1 VNTFIQDEQF
11 KDINFQEQR
20 IAQAD
25 YENCVFI
32 NCNFSGVSLGG
43 LNFLECEF
51 EGCDFSSAK
60 ISAAGF
66 KEVVFRNCKLLGV
79 GFDTCSSFL
88 LSFQFKDCVLNYSS
102 FYRLKIPNT
111 LFLNCKLQEVD
122 FTEAELSGTS
132 FSGSDLCAAIFQN
145 TRLSNSDFRSAVNYS
160 INPQENV
167 LSGARFSLPEVV
179 RLLDAY
185 KIRVE

>member
-1 VNTFIQDEQF
+1 MKEIGLRNPGNGIDSCGLKT
-11 KDINFQEQR
+11 
-20 IAQAD
+20 
-25 YENCVFI
+25 
-32 NCNFSGVSLGG
+32 SGKVHY
-43 LNFLECEF
+43 N
-51 EGCDFSSAK
+51 
-60 ISAAGF
+60 
-66 KEVVFRNCKLLGV
+66 
-79 GFDTCSSFL
+79 
-88 LSFQFKDCVLNYSS
+88 
-102 FYRLKIPNT
+102 
-111 LFLNCKLQEVD
+111 